1 MPSQTSIAYQKIKDM
16 IFHMEIL
23 PGDKISEP
31 QISAK
36 LEISRT
42 PIHDALRKLG
52 SEGLVE
58 IGRNRGATVMKFTA
72 AEIEEIGTIRLSQ
85 DILAGKLAAYHGS
98 IADFDRLDQLAADC
112 EETAAKGDTYNRIK
126 ADNDFHLE
134 IAKISD
140 NHYLYQQQYQIYQ
153 QVYLIQISK
162 YTDIEAS
169 LKQIHH
175 HLPLVQAIRN
185 SDLET
190 ITDISCEHIK
200 DFYHL
205 DAYTM
210 KCVGRQEDAQH
221 NLRAAL

>member
-1 MPSQTSIAYQKIKDM
+1 
-16 IFHMEIL
+16 
-23 PGDKISEP
+23 
-31 QISAK
+31 
-36 LEISRT
+36 
-42 PIHDALRKLG
+42 
-52 SEGLVE
+52 
-58 IGRNRGATVMKFTA
+58 MKFTA

-112 EETAAKGDTYNRIK
+112 EEAAAKGDIYNRIK